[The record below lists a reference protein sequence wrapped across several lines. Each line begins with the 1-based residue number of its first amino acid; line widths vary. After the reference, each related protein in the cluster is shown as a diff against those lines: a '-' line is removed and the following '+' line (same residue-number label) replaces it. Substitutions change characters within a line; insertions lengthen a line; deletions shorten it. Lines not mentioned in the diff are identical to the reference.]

1 MFKTPYIFIILQT
14 KLTKIFSP
22 LQSLQNTFF
31 NYKTLIAAASISL
44 IILGTIKEPIF
55 ILLSAF
61 YLLFLGTAYKIGS
74 IIQDYGINAAY
85 NWSVKWVIFI
95 AFAYLSGLFIKNAF
109 VYAIFFFILVN
120 VSLNPTL
127 FTRKK
132 SINS

>member
-1 MFKTPYIFIILQT
+1 MFKTLYIFIILQT

-31 NYKTLIAAASISL
+31 NHKTLIAAASISL
-44 IILGTIKEPIF
+44 IIVGTIKEPIF

-74 IIQDYGINAAY
+74 TIQDYGINAVY

-109 VYAIFFFILVN
+109 VYAIFFFILIN
-120 VSLNPTL
+120 ISLNPTL
-127 FTRKK
+127 FARKK
-132 SINS
+132 SINL

>member
-1 MFKTPYIFIILQT
+1 
-14 KLTKIFSP
+14 

-44 IILGTIKEPIF
+44 IIVGTIKEPIF

-74 IIQDYGINAAY
+74 TIQDYGINAAY

-109 VYAIFFFILVN
+109 VYAIFFFILIN
-120 VSLNPTL
+120 ISLNPTL
-127 FTRKK
+127 FARKK
-132 SINS
+132 SMNL